1 MAKYRNEF
9 PAIRFPRIFGDSI
22 WEEFPFTTKS
32 TWTWNGQWVDT
43 SKYDIV
49 PKPDYRKSLADE
61 KQKEIDRLD
70 KERKR
75 LEAELKELNKD

>member
-1 MAKYRNEF
+1 MAIMKYRRGWPGFARDYYAWVDDWIN
-9 PAIRFPRIFGDSI
+9 PLSA
-22 WEEFPFTTKS
+22 

-49 PKPDYRKSLADE
+49 PKPDYRKSLAEE
-61 KQKEIDRLD
+61 KQREIDRLD

-75 LEAELKELNKD
+75 LEAELKELKKD